1 MPSATHDGLVALFSN
16 DPTLAARLLCAR
28 AGSPRLPAHDEV
40 SVTRSD
46 LGPPVP
52 SDRRVDLALEFRHR
66 KRRTAIVL
74 LEVQLRPDPDK
85 GWTWPNYYAAAR
97 DRWRC
102 PVFLIVVTPTRRMA
116 KWCRRTI
123 TTAQMTFTPFVL
135 GPDEVPLITNVKLP
149 RKYPELGVLSAM
161 IHGQGVALVRATLGK
176 LQRLDRDTHRTYTSL
191 LESSFGQPET
201 TMTSQEF
208 LAKHGISR
216 DMQAFIDKYGEDKG
230 LEVFGEFLVARL
242 LVQEQLRER
251 EAKIE
256 TRVRQDA
263 ILELLAERSLRIP
276 RVVRAEIRQCT
287 STSRLRTMH
296 RRALRVTHAEDV
308 LTRKRLPTAG

>member
-66 KRRTAIVL
+66 RRRTAIVL

-102 PVFLIVVTPTRRMA
+102 PVFLIVVT
-116 KWCRRTI
+116 
-123 TTAQMTFTPFVL
+123 
-135 GPDEVPLITNVKLP
+135 
-149 RKYPELGVLSAM
+149 
-161 IHGQGVALVRATLGK
+161 
-176 LQRLDRDTHRTYTSL
+176 
-191 LESSFGQPET
+191 
-201 TMTSQEF
+201 SQEF
-208 LAKHGISR
+208 LARHKTPRCNQVFVAAYGGDVDVGFAAYR
-216 DMQAFIDKYGEDKG
+216 AFMLVNLRLQQERK
-230 LEVFGEFLVARL
+230 EV
-242 LVQEQLRER
+242 
-251 EAKIE
+251 EA
-256 TRVRQDA
+256 RVRQNM
-263 ILELLAERSLRIP
+263 ILELLADRNLRIP
-276 RVVRAEIRQCT
+276 RIVRAEIRQCT
-287 STSRLRTMH
+287 DIRRLRTML
-296 RRALRVTHAEDV
+296 RRALRVKIAEDV

>member
-1 MPSATHDGLVALFSN
+1 MPSTTHDGLVALFSN
-16 DPTLAARLLCAR
+16 DPTLAARLLRAR
-28 AGSPRLPAHDEV
+28 PGSPRLPAYDEV

-66 KRRTAIVL
+66 RRRTAIVL

-85 GWTWPNYYAAAR
+85 PWTWPNYYAAAR

-123 TTAQMTFTPFVL
+123 TTPQMTFTPFVL
-135 GPDEVPLITNVKLP
+135 GPDEVPPISDTAIT
-149 RKYPELGVLSAM
+149 RRFPELGVLSAI
-161 IHGQGVALVRATLGK
+161 IHSHRSSVVAAALTG
-176 LQRLDRDTHRTYTSL
+176 LQRLDTDTRRTYNAL
-191 LESSFGQPET
+191 LEPALARHPET

-208 LAKHGISR
+208 LAKHRMPRRIQVFIDAYGG
-216 DMQAFIDKYGEDKG
+216 DVDAGLDAYTAFI
-230 LEVFGEFLVARL
+230 LVNLRL
-242 LVQEQLRER
+242 QQDREKI
-251 EAKIE
+251 EAK
-256 TRVRQDA
+256 VRQDA
-263 ILELLAERSLRIP
+263 ILDHLADRNLRIP
-276 RVVRAEIRQCT
+276 RIVRAEIRECT
-287 STSRLRTMH
+287 DNRRLRTML
-296 RRALRVTHAEDV
+296 RRALRVTKAEDV